1 MQFIELLADA
11 VSCLGATV
19 TQCKL
24 IFPLFFDGGFKVRLV
39 LVRLPEP
46 VLSGEANGTSVVY
59 GDGPVP
65 GWVILL
71 LLFGVSGGFFLYQ
84 VVKASR
90 LVLKGKPENRFDN
103 WGARISE
110 VLTGW
115 LGQKKV
121 LKDRIAGGIHVLMFW
136 GFLMLSTDMF
146 DLASGNQFSQKVL
159 PELVRGPWNLM
170 VEVGYIIAF
179 VGCVLAL
186 VRRVVFTPE
195 KLKGKSQLEG
205 NVILLLIMTITT
217 TSFVV
222 EAGESTVS
230 STWEPVGAWVAST
243 LVPSTSTV
251 VAAYWAHMLAIC
263 VFLFLIPL
271 SKHMHLV
278 MAFPNVFFHDLRPMA
293 TMEPLARG
301 ADGKA
306 VLLDELDIES
316 FGAVNYTDFT
326 WRDLIDGWA
335 CTSCARCQDVCPAY
349 ASGKALNPMQ
359 IIHDVRHY
367 ANDNAS
373 TLLAGETPEE
383 DIIARFGEDAI
394 WACTTC
400 HACVE
405 ACPIYIDHVPKLT
418 DARRHLMMERMEF
431 DESVE
436 ETVMPLMATIENL
449 ESDSNPY
456 GLPSHERGD
465 WAEGLDVK
473 VAEPAEYIYFA
484 GCAASFDER
493 NKKVARD
500 TISIMKEAGLD
511 VGILGMQE
519 GCSGD
524 AARRAGN
531 EYLFQMLAETNLST
545 FEEIGVKKVVAS
557 CPHCFHT
564 LGKEYKDYG
573 GEDIEVMHHSQL
585 INHLQKEGK
594 LPEPKHDGTVTYHD
608 PCYLGRIGGELDA
621 PRDAIGGVDV
631 EAERHGRDS
640 FCCGA
645 GGAQMWMEEHVDEG
659 HDRVNIIRS
668 KELAATGA
676 QTVAVGCPFCSTM
689 VTDGLSAI
697 GSEMEVKDVAE
708 LVWEQIKANDAKIEA
723 AKASAEPA
731 PEPAEA

>member
-1 MQFIELLADA
+1 MEH
-11 VSCLGATV
+11 
-19 TQCKL
+19 
-24 IFPLFFDGGFKVRLV
+24 PLFLD
-39 LVRLPEP
+39 
-46 VLSGEANGTSVVY
+46 Y
-59 GDGPVP
+59 GPVP
-65 GWVILL
+65 GWAILL
-71 LLFGVSGGFFLYQ
+71 VLFSVSGGFFGFQ
-84 VVKASR
+84 VWKASK
-90 LVLKGKPENRFDN
+90 LVLKGKPEDRFDN

-110 VLTGW
+110 VITGW

-121 LKDRIAGGIHVLMFW
+121 LKDRVAGGIHVLMFW

-159 PELVRGPWNLM
+159 PEVVRGPWNLM
-170 VEVGYIIAF
+170 VEVGYTIAF

-186 VRRVVFTPE
+186 IRRVVFTPE

-230 STWEPVGAWVAST
+230 STWEPIGYWVYATLAPAAS
-243 LVPSTSTV
+243 V
-251 VAAYWAHMLAIC
+251 VIAAYWAHMLAIC

-278 MAFPNVFFHDLRPMA
+278 MAFPNVFLHDLRPMA

-301 ADGKA
+301 DNGKA
-306 VLLDELDIES
+306 VLLDDLDVES

-349 ASGKALNPMQ
+349 ASGKDLNPMQ

-367 ANDNAS
+367 ANDHAT
-373 TLLAGETPEE
+373 TLLADETPEE
-383 DIIARFGEDAI
+383 DIIARFGEGAI

-436 ETVMPLMATIENL
+436 ATVLPLMATIENL

-456 GLPSHERGD
+456 GLPAHERGD

-545 FEEIGVKKVVAS
+545 FEEIGVKKIVAS

-585 INHLQKEGK
+585 ISHLQTEGK
-594 LPEPKHDGTVTYHD
+594 LPQPKHDGSVTFHD

-659 HDRVNIIRS
+659 YDRVNVIRS

-676 QTVAVGCPFCSTM
+676 DTVAVGCPFCSTM

-697 GSEMEVKDVAE
+697 GAEMEVKDVAE

-723 AKASAEPA
+723 AKASAEAA

>member
-1 MQFIELLADA
+1 MEH
-11 VSCLGATV
+11 
-19 TQCKL
+19 
-24 IFPLFFDGGFKVRLV
+24 PLFMD
-39 LVRLPEP
+39 
-46 VLSGEANGTSVVY
+46 Y
-59 GDGPVP
+59 GPVP
-65 GWVILL
+65 GWAILL
-71 LLFGVSGGFFLYQ
+71 LLFGVSGGFFLFQ
-84 VVKASR
+84 VIKATR
-90 LVLKGKPENRFDN
+90 LVLLGRPEDRFDN
-103 WGARISE
+103 WGLRVKE
-110 VLTGW
+110 VIVGW
-115 LGQKKV
+115 LGQKRV
-121 LKDRIAGGIHVLMFW
+121 LQDRIAGGIHVLMFW

-146 DLASGNQFSQKVL
+146 DLAGGNKFSHDVL
-159 PELVRGPWNLM
+159 PDILRCPWNLM
-170 VEVGYIIAF
+170 VEVGYTIAF

-186 VRRVVFTPE
+186 TRRIAFTPE

-222 EAGESTVS
+222 EAGEAGVS
-230 STWEPVGAWVAST
+230 STWEPIGAWVAAT
-243 LVPSTSTV
+243 LVPSTAVV

-293 TMEPLARG
+293 TMEPMARG

-306 VLLDELDIES
+306 VLLDDLDVES

-349 ASGKALNPMQ
+349 ASGKDLNPMQ

-367 ANDNAS
+367 ANENVT
-373 TLLAGETPEE
+373 TLMAGEAPEQ
-383 DIIARFGEDAI
+383 DIIARFGESSI

-456 GLPSHERGD
+456 GLPAHERGE

-493 NKKVARD
+493 NNKVARD

-545 FEEIGVKKVVAS
+545 FEEIGVKKIVAS

-585 INHLQKEGK
+585 INHLQVEGK
-594 LPEPKHDGTVTYHD
+594 LPQPKHDGSVTFHD

-621 PRDAIGGVDV
+621 PRNAIGGVDV
-631 EAERHGRDS
+631 EPERHGRES

-645 GGAQMWMEEHVDEG
+645 GGAQMWMEEIVDED
-659 HDRVNIIRS
+659 HDRVNVIRS
-668 KELAATGA
+668 KELAKTGA
-676 QTVAVGCPFCSTM
+676 DTVAVGCPFCSTM

-697 GSEMEVKDVAE
+697 GSEMEVKDIAE

-723 AKASAEPA
+723 SKTASVSEPA
-731 PEPAEA
+731 EPAEA